1 MSKATGICFSFNVIG
16 ITNCSLL
23 CVKKIKE
30 NRWCFTIAKGIVFVS
45 RVKNSKKGQ
54 NSAETNT

>member
-1 MSKATGICFSFNVIG
+1 MSSELQIAVFFVA
-16 ITNCSLL
+16 
-23 CVKKIKE
+23 KKIKE